1 MVKLNYKF
9 CKGVKKMSKW
19 VTVWGNAVS
28 IADHRPETYARD
40 ITLRYPIVSALG
52 GDRVRIHFSNFC
64 GTEPIKLSRVTL
76 APAISDREINLKD
89 ACLVTFGGEE
99 SVTIPAGEEL
109 FSDEI
114 PFHVKPKEVISISIY
129 LKDFTQMR
137 SAVVVTGP
145 LSKGFFSTGD
155 CSFVSVLPLERTRT
169 TNTFYFLQGVDIFT
183 DDKCRCV
190 VCYGD
195 SITAQS
201 WPDYLAMMCMD
212 DPYNTTA
219 IVRRAASGT
228 RVLREY
234 TCITYES
241 YGLSGKHRFLR
252 ELSTISGGDTVIIQ
266 QGINDIIHPVG
277 TDINPFRP
285 MSDLPTVEGLEEGIK
300 YYIDIAKSKNYKV
313 LLGTLLP
320 INGWRTYAPF
330 REEMKESVNSWL
342 RTYPNANGCV
352 DFDMA
357 VRSEGDKTTFAEG
370 FDSGDHLHPSESA
383 YKAMADVAFRAIK
396 R

>member
-1 MVKLNYKF
+1 
-9 CKGVKKMSKW
+9 MSKW
-19 VTVWGNAVS
+19 VTVWGNAMS

-40 ITLRYPIVSALG
+40 ITLRYPIVCALG
-52 GDRVRIHFSNFC
+52 GNKVRLHFSNFC
-64 GTEPIKLSRVTL
+64 GTEPITLSRVTL

-99 SVTIPAGEEL
+99 SVTINAGEEL

-114 PFHVKPKEVISISIY
+114 SFRVKPKGTISVSIY
-129 LKDFTQMR
+129 LQNFTLMR

-145 LSKGFFSTGD
+145 LSKGYFSVGD
-155 CSFVSVLPLERTRT
+155 CSFSSVLPLNATRT
-169 TNTFYFLQGVDIFT
+169 TNTFYFLQGVDLFT

-201 WPDYLAMMCMD
+201 WPDYLTKLCMD

-219 IVRRAASGT
+219 IIRRAASGT

-234 TCITYES
+234 KCLTYES
-241 YGLSGKHRFLR
+241 YGLCGKNRFEREISTVSGA
-252 ELSTISGGDTVIIQ
+252 DTVIIQ

-277 TDINPFRP
+277 TDVNPFRP
-285 MSDLPTVEGLEEGIK
+285 MSDLPKVAELEKGIE
-300 YYIDIAKSKNYKV
+300 YYIDIAKKYNLKV

-320 INGWRTYAPF
+320 INGWRTYATF
-330 REEMKESVNSWL
+330 REEMKGAFNEWVKTTKS
-342 RTYPNANGCV
+342 ADGCI
-352 DFDMA
+352 DFDRA
-357 VRSEGDKTTFAEG
+357 VRSEGDTTTFAEG
-370 FDSGDHLHPSESA
+370 FDSGDHLHPSEKA
-383 YKAMADVAFRAIK
+383 YEAMAEEAFKVIK
-396 R
+396 E